1 MRISTSQIY
10 DQSLTAILN
19 QQTNL
24 ANTQNQISTG
34 KRILNPSD
42 DPSGSVQILQLQRE
56 LSLSNQYVD
65 NGVIAGNKL
74 EREES
79 TLDSATNLIQ
89 RVRELAVQ
97 GLNDSNSQS
106 DRQAIATEMREIN
119 EQLLSLANTK
129 DANGDYLFA
138 GYATSTQPYT
148 NLFGN
153 YQGDEG
159 QRNLK
164 VGEGVLIATN
174 DPANHLF
181 EAPMTQTS
189 VTPTLAT
196 SNSAV
201 FIANDPSL
209 LPPFSALTFDFS
221 AGPPEEY
228 TVTDGTNTAT
238 FAYTDGATVDL
249 TTLDPA
255 FPALDLVFTGAPSDA
270 DQFVIEKQSTQ
281 TTITPSL
288 VTSSATVSIT
298 GDSGVLDPF
307 TALTFDFSAG
317 PPEEYNVSDGTNT
330 ATFAYTA
337 GEAVDLSAL
346 NPNFPSL
353 EVIFE
358 GAPND
363 TDQFVI
369 EKQAGTAQTIFKTI
383 DNFATA
389 LEANNVGP
397 GATPNNGDF
406 LTNIDAVLTNI
417 LDGRAKV
424 GGRLNAIDQQK
435 EINETLAFNIETDLS
450 AIKDLDYAE
459 AISRLS
465 RQSLSLQAAQQSF
478 AQIKDLTLFNFI

>member
-10 DQSLTAILN
+10 DQNLTAILN
-19 QQTNL
+19 QQSDL
-24 ANTQNQISTG
+24 AKTQNQISTG

-42 DPSGSVQILQLQRE
+42 DPSGSVQILNLQRE
-56 LSLSNQYVD
+56 LSLSNQYID
-65 NGVIAGNKL
+65 NAVIAGNKL
-74 EREES
+74 EREEVA
-79 TLDSATNLIQ
+79 LDSVTNLIQ

-119 EQLLSLANTK
+119 QQILSLSNTK
-129 DANGDYLFA
+129 DANGDYLFS
-138 GYATSTQPYT
+138 GFATSTQPYDS
-148 NLFGN
+148 LLGS

-174 DPANHLF
+174 DSANRLF
-181 EAPMTQTS
+181 ESPVTQTAI
-189 VTPTLAT
+189 TPALAT
-196 SNSAV
+196 SSAAV
-201 FIANDPSL
+201 SISNDPSL

-228 TVTDGTNTAT
+228 TVSNGTNTAT
-238 FAYTDGATVDL
+238 FPYTDGATVDL
-249 TTLDPA
+249 TALDPS
-255 FPALDLVFTGAPSDA
+255 FPALDLVFTGAPIDA
-270 DQFVIEKQSTQ
+270 DQFVIEKQTTQ
-281 TTITPSL
+281 TTITPAL
-288 VTSSATVSIT
+288 VTSSASVSIT

-317 PPEEYNVSDGTNT
+317 PPEAYTVSDGSNT
-330 ATFAYTA
+330 ATFAYNA
-337 GEAVDLSAL
+337 GEAVDLSTL

-353 EVIFE
+353 ELTFS
-358 GAPND
+358 GTPTD
-363 TDQFVI
+363 SDQFVI
-369 EKQAGTAQTIFKTI
+369 EKQAGGSQTIFRTI
-383 DNFATA
+383 ENFASA
-389 LEANNVGP
+389 LAANNVGA
-397 GATPNNGDF
+397 GASPNNGDF
-406 LTNIDAVLTNI
+406 LTNIDATLTNI

-424 GGRLNAIDQQK
+424 GGRLNSIDQQK
-435 EINETLAFNIETDLS
+435 EINESLAFNIEKDLS
-450 AIKDLDYAE
+450 SIKDLDYAE